1 MKLFAKRTKKVI
13 TAEEATALALVS
25 EADKAALELLKKD
38 QSTLNAKQRRMI
50 KRYEERKEE
59 NAINDTAS
67 GETNGSKLTN
77 VENFT
82 DKEAAITDTSP
93 ETSDEIEANREGLT
107 ELDVSDSDT
116 SDSERRNACGDET
129 PRPPA
134 KKENFEKSKKLVDRK
149 STRLNSSHPSISRMP
164 SSA

>member
-82 DKEAAITDTSP
+82 DKEAAITDT
-93 ETSDEIEANREGLT
+93 RF
-107 ELDVSDSDT
+107 
-116 SDSERRNACGDET
+116 R
-129 PRPPA
+129 
-134 KKENFEKSKKLVDRK
+134 
-149 STRLNSSHPSISRMP
+149 
-164 SSA
+164 